1 MKKILII
8 LAVALAVPGVA
19 LANGSNPNHGKHTGQ
34 GTHSNQSH
42 AAPKVLYVLKG
53 TLSGYSAYDSSSS
66 TNGSITI
73 DVTRANRHGHAL
85 KGQTL
90 TFPVSAT
97 TRIVLRHGAT
107 SISDDDR
114 GIVKVKAPKKIA
126 AADLATTLQ
135 AMAAR
140 QVIDQQ
146 PPKSG

>member
-1 MKKILII
+1 MKRGIVFLV
-8 LAVALAVPGVA
+8 AALAVPGVA
-19 LANGSNPNHGKHTGQ
+19 LAKAPHPSPGKHTGQ
-34 GTHSNQSH
+34 GTHASHSH

-53 TLSGYSAYDSSSS
+53 TLSAYGAYDSSSS
-66 TNGSITI
+66 TSGSITI

-126 AADLATTLQ
+126 AADLASTLQ
-135 AMAAR
+135 AVAAR

-146 PPKSG
+146 PPESG